1 MKIIL
6 INIIIL
12 SFIMGTRVIDSSNI
26 LTLGDNRSCGQ
37 RPILDNNIISPSGS
51 FMIHYDNYYDGID
64 DYAYSVA
71 IAADSSRKVIVEIM
85 NFRSEVQDDDGL
97 YDIYIEQLPNGSY
110 GWNCPDGDLG
120 KSWVEIDDDYIGTGY
135 STSGLDAMKISVA
148 HEYFHAIQRS
158 YKPIPG
164 QNSFFYELS
173 SIWIEDIV
181 YPEINDY
188 IFFSQ
193 YGDDYFL
200 DPEKNMNDYNG
211 YGLGLYGHYM
221 NFEFDNQIMQRI
233 WEDFS
238 LMDSDDETEYVFNAI
253 DNVLNNQDFG
263 YNSSFAQT
271 WLDFNSKNIFN
282 GYFEDMNNNV
292 YYYFD
297 QNQFNPIQTNIYNIN
312 QYLEPIDDY
321 PDSYTEYFEYSINA
335 NDKSIKIRSFDVNN
349 DNQEFLFFIDG
360 NGSHSSLGLF
370 SDSQTGIYNLDFSNN
385 YILNENNIFHFLYT
399 SDYDNNNIITTMY
412 KRTIGCTDSNACN
425 YNGEATYDDDSCEYI
440 TCSGCVDPNA
450 CNYNENTIIE
460 NNDDC
465 EYPFICWDNS
475 TSCDLLD
482 CPSGYDIKIGPN
494 PFKSGQNLNIIL
506 HGSILVD
513 NFKFQIIDINGKLIN
528 SISLGSIEYNQDDF
542 NIISFNPFNNMDLS
556 NGLYIL
562 KLDLDGKVINK
573 KITYLK

>member
-26 LTLGDNRSCGQ
+26 PTLGDNRSCGQ

-51 FMIHYDNYYDGID
+51 FMIHYDNYYDEID

-97 YDIYIEQLPNGSY
+97 YDIYIKQLPNGSY

-158 YKPIPG
+158 YKPMPG

-193 YGDDYFL
+193 YGDDYFS
-200 DPEKNMNDYNG
+200 DPEKNMNEYNG

-263 YNSSFAQT
+263 YNSSFVQT

-282 GYFEDMNNNV
+282 GYFSDMQNHI
-292 YYYFD
+292 YYYSD
-297 QNQFNPIQTNIYNIN
+297 QVAFNPIETNSSLIDTIESISFGLNNRSVSIRSYIPKDISIINIYNNPNYEDISGSLALISN
-312 QYLEPIDDY
+312 SSAIYNIYHNYQSDLLN
-321 PDSYTEYFEYSINA
+321 S
-335 NDKSIKIRSFDVNN
+335 N
-349 DNQEFLFFIDG
+349 DNFHILYIAD
-360 NGSHSSLGLF
+360 
-370 SDSQTGIYNLDFSNN
+370 SNN
-385 YILNENNIFHFLYT
+385 REFESSIVSTILDNSDEIFIYPNPIYLDNNISFRF
-399 SDYDNNNIITTMY
+399 N
-412 KRTIGCTDSNACN
+412 
-425 YNGEATYDDDSCEYI
+425 
-440 TCSGCVDPNA
+440 SGIRAN
-450 CNYNENTIIE
+450 
-460 NNDDC
+460 
-465 EYPFICWDNS
+465 
-475 TSCDLLD
+475 
-482 CPSGYDIKIGPN
+482 
-494 PFKSGQNLNIIL
+494 QIIL
-506 HGSILVD
+506 KLFNIHGQLLKIM
-513 NFKFQIIDINGKLIN
+513 N
-528 SISLGSIEYNQDDF
+528 LGSIDYTLNDFHNFNIPFFDDHF
-542 NIISFNPFNNMDLS
+542 SSGIYIISF
-556 NGLYIL
+556 
-562 KLDLDGKVINK
+562 DLDGKIINK